1 MEDLVPN
8 FSFPFRIYLMLCP
21 PPQKK
26 GQKEFFTNELDLAP
40 NGQFTLSNSL
50 IEITFCTKFFLGER
64 TEKFTKYISKVKQ
77 QYLCFREIT

>member
-8 FSFPFRIYLMLCP
+8 FSFSFPIYLMLCP
-21 PPQKK
+21 PPKK
-26 GQKEFFTNELDLAP
+26 RSKEFFTNELDLAP

-64 TEKFTKYISKVKQ
+64 T
-77 QYLCFREIT
+77 